1 MGAFLQDLT
10 YAWRLSRK
18 SPGFTLV
25 AVLTLALAI
34 GANAVVFSVMNA
46 LILRPLNVPGGARIF
61 ALWRTTDADAHQS
74 YPDYIDLRDRN
85 RSFDGLMAFNMDEVG
100 VSDGHDS
107 SSAWAYETSG
117 NYFDTMRIQ
126 PFLGR
131 VFHGSDEH
139 GPDSAPFLVLSYG
152 YWRSHFQGDPRCIG
166 RVLQVNRHPFTI
178 IGVAPQGFH
187 GTMLFFNPD
196 VFLPIVN
203 AGQTGGNDLNK
214 RGSRW
219 VFMTLGHLKDGVTPA
234 QAAADLNSITA
245 DLAKT
250 YPKDDGRV
258 ILSLAKPGL
267 YGDYLGRPVKAFM
280 TALML
285 LAGLILLAACANLG
299 SLFAA
304 RSAQRSREVA
314 LRLALGSTRAR
325 IASQMFIEALLL
337 SVAGGALGLYGSV
350 LLLRA
355 LSVWQPMPRYPIYM
369 PVNPDARV
377 YAMAVLLTIASA
389 LLFGALPVQQA
400 LRTSPYEIVKG
411 SANVRAGRGLSAR
424 DLLLV
429 VQIAICALLITASF
443 VAVRGMARS
452 LNNRLGFEPQNSLLV
467 DSNLSMAGYS
477 MDRVPGMQ
485 KRMIDTL
492 AAIPGVT
499 SVGLAD
505 GLPLAE
511 GASDSNV
518 FADDASDLTPAHA
531 AADANVYRVSPD
543 YFRAAGTE
551 LLTGRAFTW
560 HDDKNAPRIAVVNR
574 EFARRVGAPTDHV
587 GWHYKMPDGTRI
599 EVVGIA
605 EDGKYNGLTEDP
617 QPSTFVPILQW
628 PTSAIWLVVR
638 TSGDPLQLA
647 PEIRERIRALDPSL
661 PVVIQTRYKSMDTV
675 FFGPRMATLSLG
687 VLGVM
692 GAILSI
698 TGVFGMA
705 AYSVS
710 KRLRE
715 LGIRIALGAKRREV
729 LEAALGRAFRLL
741 TFGSAAGLVLGIL
754 ASRVLQ
760 LIVYQATPRDPLVLA
775 GAVVAMALLGLLA
788 TWIPAHRAL
797 SIDPVILLREE

>member
-18 SPGFTLV
+18 SPGFTVV

-85 RSFDGLMAFNMDEVG
+85 RSFDGLMAFSMDEVG

-117 NYFDTMRIQ
+117 NYFDTMHIQ

-131 VFHGSDEH
+131 VFHASDEH
-139 GPDSAPFLVLSYG
+139 GPDSAPYLVLSYG
-152 YWRSHFQGDPRCIG
+152 YWRSHFQGDPGVVG

-250 YPKDDGRV
+250 YPKDDGKV

-325 IASQMFIEALLL
+325 IASQMFIEARC
-337 SVAGGALGLYGSV
+337 SRSPGALLDCTAACSCC
-350 LLLRA
+350 
-355 LSVWQPMPRYPIYM
+355 
-369 PVNPDARV
+369 AR
-377 YAMAVLLTIASA
+377 
-389 LLFGALPVQQA
+389 
-400 LRTSPYEIVKG
+400 
-411 SANVRAGRGLSAR
+411 
-424 DLLLV
+424 
-429 VQIAICALLITASF
+429 
-443 VAVRGMARS
+443 
-452 LNNRLGFEPQNSLLV
+452 
-467 DSNLSMAGYS
+467 
-477 MDRVPGMQ
+477 
-485 KRMIDTL
+485 
-492 AAIPGVT
+492 
-499 SVGLAD
+499 
-505 GLPLAE
+505 
-511 GASDSNV
+511 
-518 FADDASDLTPAHA
+518 
-531 AADANVYRVSPD
+531 
-543 YFRAAGTE
+543 
-551 LLTGRAFTW
+551 
-560 HDDKNAPRIAVVNR
+560 
-574 EFARRVGAPTDHV
+574 
-587 GWHYKMPDGTRI
+587 
-599 EVVGIA
+599 
-605 EDGKYNGLTEDP
+605 
-617 QPSTFVPILQW
+617 
-628 PTSAIWLVVR
+628 
-638 TSGDPLQLA
+638 
-647 PEIRERIRALDPSL
+647 
-661 PVVIQTRYKSMDTV
+661 
-675 FFGPRMATLSLG
+675 
-687 VLGVM
+687 
-692 GAILSI
+692 
-698 TGVFGMA
+698 
-705 AYSVS
+705 
-710 KRLRE
+710 
-715 LGIRIALGAKRREV
+715 
-729 LEAALGRAFRLL
+729 
-741 TFGSAAGLVLGIL
+741 
-754 ASRVLQ
+754 
-760 LIVYQATPRDPLVLA
+760 
-775 GAVVAMALLGLLA
+775 
-788 TWIPAHRAL
+788 
-797 SIDPVILLREE
+797 